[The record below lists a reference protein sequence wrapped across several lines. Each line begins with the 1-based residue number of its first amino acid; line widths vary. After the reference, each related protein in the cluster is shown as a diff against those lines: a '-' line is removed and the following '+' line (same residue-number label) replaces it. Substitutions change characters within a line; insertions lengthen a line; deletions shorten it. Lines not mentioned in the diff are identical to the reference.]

1 MFSFVKRRFSLPK
14 KVFSPVF
21 SFFKESF
28 ILKKKYFS
36 YTVIFL
42 VNRFL
47 SCRDR
52 ENRIQD
58 KFDRKGKKN
67 TVHDHC
73 YRILETEFRISVIRL
88 YVRQIYG

>member
-28 ILKKKYFS
+28 IKKKYFS

-58 KFDRKGKKN
+58 KFDRKGKKKYS
-67 TVHDHC
+67 T
-73 YRILETEFRISVIRL
+73 
-88 YVRQIYG
+88 